1 MKRMSAESRKAEI
14 IAATLRLADELG
26 PDRLTTQAIADAVGL
41 TQPGIFRH
49 FPTKQALW
57 QAVGETLDARM
68 GENWDA
74 VLTGAPAPDDR
85 IRALILTQLAQIER
99 TPAIPA
105 ILHSRELQ
113 AENPELHRRFR
124 AIMKRFLGLLTAE
137 LERARGLGLIRP
149 GLDPGDGALLLISL
163 VQGLAMRWTLSGRA
177 FALQAEGRRLLE
189 TQLALM
195 SPPEAEGRTDRCGA

>member
-1 MKRMSAESRKAEI
+1 MSAESRKAEI

-49 FPTKQALW
+49 FRTKQALW
-57 QAVGETLDARM
+57 QAVGEAMDAQM
-68 GENWDA
+68 SANWDA
-74 VLTGAPAPDDR
+74 VLSKAKAPEDR
-85 IRALILTQLAQIER
+85 LRALILTQLAQIER

-113 AENPELHRRFR
+113 AENPDLHRRFR
-124 AIMKRFLGLLTAE
+124 TIMMRFLGLLAAE
-137 LERARGLGLIRP
+137 LERARGMGLIRR

-163 VQGLAMRWTLSGRA
+163 VQSLAMRWTLGGRA
-177 FALQAEGRRLLE
+177 FTLQAEGRRLLE

-195 SPPEAEGRTDRCGA
+195 SRPADEGRTG

>member
-1 MKRMSAESRKAEI
+1 MARMSAESRKAEI

-57 QAVGETLDARM
+57 QAVGEAMDAQM
-68 GENWDA
+68 GDNWDA
-74 VLTGAPAPDDR
+74 VLTETQAPEDR
-85 IRALILTQLAQIER
+85 LRALILTQLAQIER

-113 AENPELHRRFR
+113 AENPELHCRFR
-124 AIMKRFLGLLTAE
+124 AIMMRFLGLLAAE
-137 LERARGLGLIRP
+137 LERAHGMGRIRP
-149 GLDPGDGALLLISL
+149 ELDPGDGALLLISL
-163 VQGLAMRWTLSGRA
+163 VQGLAMRWALGGRA
-177 FALQAEGRRLLE
+177 FALQAEGGRLLE

-195 SPPEAEGRTDRCGA
+195 SHPANEGRTG